1 MRDPS
6 NSSHLTRRGLLSALL
21 ASAATPVF
29 AGAPLTSER
38 PPAGRGPGSVPG
50 ADILVRQ
57 AGLSGDVVFAVAD
70 AETGEMLESR
80 APDVGTA
87 PASVA
92 KAITAL
98 YALDVLGPQHRF
110 STRVVAE
117 GGFEDGVVKGDLVL
131 AGGCD
136 PTTDTPALAELAAK
150 LKEAGIREVRGA
162 FQVYEG
168 PFASVRAIDP
178 EQPDQV
184 GYNPAVAGIAL
195 NFNRVHFEWKRASG
209 SYSVTMDARAGK
221 YRPDVT
227 VARMKVVARRAPIYT
242 YRDSGSA
249 DLWTVAQGALGRGG
263 ARWLPVRRPGLYAG
277 EVFATLARSHGIV
290 LRAPTLRETA
300 PVGTVVTEV
309 RSAPLGEILQAM
321 LKYSN
326 NLTAEMV
333 GLASTHARIGRVET
347 LADSAAEMNRW
358 AKETLGMTA
367 PAFVDHS
374 GLGDASRVSARDMVR
389 GLSASGRAAVLRPL
403 LKSVDL
409 LDSQGRLIKDHPVK
423 ADGKTGT
430 LNFVSG
436 LAGYVTGP
444 QGRELVFAIFASD
457 EQTRANIP
465 REARERPPGGRS
477 WATRARR
484 LQRQLIM
491 RWGSVFEARE
501 RASLESAE

>member
-1 MRDPS
+1 MRDQA

-21 ASAATPVF
+21 ASAAAPLL
-29 AGAPLTSER
+29 AGAPLISER

-50 ADILVRQ
+50 ADILMRK

-80 APDVGTA
+80 SPDVGTA

-98 YALDVLGPQHRF
+98 YALDALGPQHRF
-110 STRVVAE
+110 STRVLAI
-117 GGFEDGVVKGDLVL
+117 GDIEDGVVKGDLVL

-136 PTTDTPALAELAAK
+136 PTTDTEALAELAAR
-150 LKEAGIREVRGA
+150 LKRAGIREVRGA
-162 FQVYEG
+162 FEVYEG
-168 PFASVRAIDP
+168 PVASVRAIDP

-195 NFNRVHFEWKRASG
+195 NFNRVHFEWKRVSG
-209 SYSVTMDARAGK
+209 SYKVTMDARAGK

-227 VARMKVVARRAPIYT
+227 VARMQVVARRTPIYT
-242 YRDSGSA
+242 YSDSGSG
-249 DLWTVAQGALGRGG
+249 DLWTVAQGALGSGG
-263 ARWLPVRRPGLYAG
+263 SRWLPVRRPGLYAG

-290 LRAPTLRETA
+290 LRAPRLRDTA
-300 PVGTVVTEV
+300 PVGTTVAEMD
-309 RSAPLGEILQAM
+309 SAPLREILQAM

-333 GLASTHARIGRVET
+333 GLASTYARIGRVET
-347 LADSAAEMNRW
+347 LAESADEMNLW
-358 AKETLGMTA
+358 AMEALGMTA

-374 GLGDASRVSARDMVR
+374 GLGDASRVSAQDMVR
-389 GLSASGRAAVLRPL
+389 GLSAAGRSSVLRPL
-403 LKSVDL
+403 LKPVKL
-409 LDSQGRLIKDHPVK
+409 LDDQGRAVNDDPVT
-423 ADGKTGT
+423 ADAKTGT

-436 LAGYVTGP
+436 LAGYMTGA

-457 EQTRANIP
+457 EKTRASIP

-491 RWGSVFEARE
+491 RWGAVFEVHE